1 MWPGCRLA
9 RVSSRP
15 STTACVRKI
24 SVTRALARL
33 LKLRKMLRSQRRHR
47 QQPAL
52 LQRDAENDRNW
63 DGGSQVNDE

>member
-1 MWPGCRLA
+1 MA
-9 RVSSRP
+9 RPQARAREQQAFP
-15 STTACVRKI
+15 TACVRKI
-24 SVTRALARL
+24 SVTRALERL

-63 DGGSQVNDE
+63 DGGS